1 MPEPRSDFFSN
12 NTFVVMADTTR
23 PAEAMLSY
31 FQELQSMVAEIWA
44 DTPVEQRPKIIG
56 PDNDFD
62 PGHTNVSA
70 TLGAM
75 APFLHAFTYHK

>member
-1 MPEPRSDFFSN
+1 
-12 NTFVVMADTTR
+12 
-23 PAEAMLSY
+23 MLSY

-62 PGHTNVSA
+62 PGHTNVSE